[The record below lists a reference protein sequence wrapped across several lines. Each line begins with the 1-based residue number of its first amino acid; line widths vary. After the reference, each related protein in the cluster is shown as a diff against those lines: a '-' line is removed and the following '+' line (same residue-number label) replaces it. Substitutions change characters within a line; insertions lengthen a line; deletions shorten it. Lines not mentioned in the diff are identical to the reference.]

1 MEVLEDLVA
10 RDRRSEA
17 TALRV
22 PAVGRSYDYRGFCT
36 AAWKV
41 GNLLRHLGVRH
52 GSGVAIGDD
61 PMPEAVLTLYGAACL
76 GAVVRFDAR
85 PDPGGPP
92 RALVV
97 PTADLEAGAVPSVT
111 KPVVY
116 GDDHDD
122 PAVAYFERDVWSEN
136 PAVPPGGVAP
146 SDPLLGID
154 HGPATNRQV
163 LEAAAGVVDRHDIG
177 PATTVA
183 IDPATSFARPS
194 VVAAG
199 LVAPILAGG
208 TVALGARDAGEV
220 AVGGTESDVEVDA
233 ILRGT

>member
-92 RALVV
+92 LPDGR
-97 PTADLEAGAVPSVT
+97 
-111 KPVVY
+111 
-116 GDDHDD
+116 
-122 PAVAYFERDVWSEN
+122 
-136 PAVPPGGVAP
+136 PGGRGR
-146 SDPLLGID
+146 PLG
-154 HGPATNRQV
+154 H
-163 LEAAAGVVDRHDIG
+163 EAR
-177 PATTVA
+177 
-183 IDPATSFARPS
+183 
-194 VVAAG
+194 G
-199 LVAPILAGG
+199 L
-208 TVALGARDAGEV
+208 R
-220 AVGGTESDVEVDA
+220 
-233 ILRGT
+233 